1 MAANLF
7 SRGIEESEV
16 AAEAI
21 PRIVHGIVAK
31 VSFLLFRQGL
41 VLKQSET
48 SCVRLSTPGSDETRA
63 IGSKLVFA
71 QR

>member
-1 MAANLF
+1 M
-7 SRGIEESEV
+7 

-31 VSFLLFRQGL
+31 VGFLLFRQRL

-48 SCVRLSTPGSDETRA
+48 SCVRFSIPGSDQTRT
-63 IGSKLVFA
+63 IGSELVFV
-71 QR
+71 QH